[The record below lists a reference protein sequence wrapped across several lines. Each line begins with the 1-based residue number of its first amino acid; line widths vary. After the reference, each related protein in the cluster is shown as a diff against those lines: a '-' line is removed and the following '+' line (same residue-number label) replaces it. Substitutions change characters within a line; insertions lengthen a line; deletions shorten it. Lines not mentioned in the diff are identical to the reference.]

1 MSKNQQSNLHLK
13 IKFNRIEDNYYLNN
27 TEDLDFFSLYSK
39 KTQKSQRRAQKID
52 AVFNTCSN
60 VLTSPKTENRELNAT
75 FTNHQFKTITQKT
88 SQKGVS
94 EQDFDLKSDNN
105 KTVADVEIQRQIMF
119 SPLRDLNQKQ
129 YNMSFMKEFT
139 EDKKDINKRMFNLF
153 DVNIN
158 ETIGDEPKFPKTSNI
173 SRAVSKKR
181 KNIQMK
187 VRSNYNI
194 DN

>member
-1 MSKNQQSNLHLK
+1 
-13 IKFNRIEDNYYLNN
+13 
-27 TEDLDFFSLYSK
+27 
-39 KTQKSQRRAQKID
+39 
-52 AVFNTCSN
+52 
-60 VLTSPKTENRELNAT
+60 
-75 FTNHQFKTITQKT
+75 
-88 SQKGVS
+88 
-94 EQDFDLKSDNN
+94 
-105 KTVADVEIQRQIMF
+105 MF

-181 KNIQMK
+181 KNRHLQTRIYTPPRK
-187 VRSNYNI
+187 AI
-194 DN
+194 DWSTMTSFS